1 MVIGELAS
9 SQPSLPSP
17 RGRLRW
23 LSSGPVGRVIVRR
36 LSMAI
41 PLLFV
46 VTALG
51 FFLMS
56 LSPNDAVVAIVGPGA
71 PESAYEEAREQL
83 GLNLPVWEQYA
94 RWASAALGGDF
105 GNSLINHEPVAEQIW
120 RALGVT
126 LSLVLGSVLISV
138 PIGIALGVFSA
149 VRRGVWGRVADS
161 VALVSE
167 ALPGVWVGSL
177 LILIFAVQLRILP
190 ALGYV
195 PPTEGTW
202 DWLRSITL
210 PVVALAIGAGAS
222 IAKMTRES
230 MLDVLGRPFITAARA
245 NGISRPSIIFRHALK
260 NASMP
265 VATVFGILVVSLMT
279 GTVFVETVFA
289 IPGLGSLA
297 VSATARGDLPL
308 IMGVTVCYTV
318 IAVVVNLL
326 VDLSYSL
333 LNPRVR
339 TSQ

>member
-1 MVIGELAS
+1 MVIGELAG
-9 SQPSLPSP
+9 SQVAEQRP
-17 RGRLRW
+17 RGRRRR
-23 LSSGPVGRVIVRR
+23 LSGSPSLNVVVRR
-36 LSMAI
+36 LLMAI

-56 LSPNDAVVAIVGPGA
+56 LSPNDAVIAIVGFGA
-71 PESAYEEAREQL
+71 PESAYEEVREQL
-83 GLNLPVWEQYA
+83 GLNLPLWEQYA
-94 RWASAALGGDF
+94 RWAGAALTGDF
-105 GNSLINHEPVAEQIW
+105 GNSLINQAPVAGQIW

-126 LSLVLGSVLISV
+126 MSLVFGSVLISV

-149 VRRGVWGRVADS
+149 VRKGFWGRVADS
-161 VALVSE
+161 AALVSE
-167 ALPGVWVGSL
+167 ALPGVWVASL
-177 LILIFAVQLRILP
+177 LILIFAVNLRLLP
-190 ALGYV
+190 AFGYV
-195 PPTEGTW
+195 PPAEGIG

-210 PVVALAIGAGAS
+210 PVIALAIGAGAS

-245 NGISRPSIIFRHALK
+245 NGIPRPSIIFRHALK

-279 GTVFVETVFA
+279 GTVFVESVFA

-297 VSATARGDLPL
+297 VSATTRGDLPL
-308 IMGVTVCYTV
+308 IMGVTVCYTL

-339 TSQ
+339 TS